1 MSKYLEL
8 VESSFTQE
16 HFDKQTSQ
24 NPYVAYSI
32 QDDKVIYS
40 IVPPSLGTIL

>member
-8 VESSFTQE
+8 VEGSFTQE
-16 HFDKQTSQ
+16 HFDKQLNQ

-32 QDDKVIYS
+32 QDDMVIFN
-40 IVPPSLGTIL
+40 IVPTEEEGGG